1 MVSQLLVLVG
11 RLGRLRVWSVSEPMV
26 YIECRTDPR
35 YCSLLVRLR
44 FWDNL
49 QGSRHSS
56 HLVSSFLCF
65 IIYFIFIIFA
75 LDTFLQKK
83 SFLLSEWLFIDE
95 TQTPWRST
103 ILLHY
108 KHLCCFLLDCSNNM
122 VIIWQRIYFVLISSD
137 WLFFQW
143 LFCLICR
150 RIWQLTYRAY
160 EVFLRQKREVMTLYN
175 MNQRPTNASLYSKI
189 GKNIS
194 KLTLPLNYYL
204 KCAITSMDK

>member
-1 MVSQLLVLVG
+1 MYDPYLSPWFTSNAGLTLAIVVC
-11 RLGRLRVWSVSEPMV
+11 WSVWGFGTTF
-26 YIECRTDPR
+26 RAAAT
-35 YCSLLVRLR
+35 LATW
-44 FWDNL
+44 F
-49 QGSRHSS
+49 
-56 HLVSSFLCF
+56 HLFLCF

-95 TQTPWRST
+95 TQTPRRST

-175 MNQRPTNASLYSKI
+175 MNPRPTNASLYSKI

-194 KLTLPLNYYL
+194 KLTLPLSYYL